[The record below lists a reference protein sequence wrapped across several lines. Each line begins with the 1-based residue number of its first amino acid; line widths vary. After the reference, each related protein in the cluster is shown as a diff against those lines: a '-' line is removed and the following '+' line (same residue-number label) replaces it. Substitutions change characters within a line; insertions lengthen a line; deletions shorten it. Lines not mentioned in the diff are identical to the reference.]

1 MKLTSSYLII
11 FLFLTSCQLESRK
24 KITEY
29 LEEKKDEIKNS
40 ISANKEEI
48 KNSISENKEEIKNS
62 ISENKE
68 QNNRKILYV
77 VGDPYYI
84 EGVKYIP
91 KEDYNYD
98 KKGLATYYGKE
109 LHKVKTA
116 NNDFNK
122 VTELLGRHKTLP
134 LPSIVKITNLENGF
148 SLIIRINDRHNDN
161 LSIIQ
166 VSRKVSQLLRFYK
179 NKIARVRVEILK
191 DASKQIKVVTE
202 SMTNPDFNTTIDSA
216 PTESVAI
223 SDLKKISNQGDTTI
237 YNYEQPIELGSEE
250 ISNQNLYLKVY
261 GFNSYDDANK
271 ILGSLKIKFKTT
283 TQNEGDNYSIL
294 LGPLENNEA
303 NKLVSSFISK
313 GYKKTEIILE

>member
-1 MKLTSSYLII
+1 MKLINSYLII
-11 FLFLTSCQLESRK
+11 FVLLTSCQLESGK

-29 LEEKKDEIKNS
+29 LEEKKDEVKDEIKDNFLEKKDEIKTKIS
-40 ISANKEEI
+40 INKEH
-48 KNSISENKEEIKNS
+48 
-62 ISENKE
+62 
-68 QNNRKILYV
+68 NNNIILYV
-77 VGDPYYI
+77 VGDPYFI

-91 KEDYNYD
+91 KEEYNYN
-98 KKGLATYYGKE
+98 KSGLATYYGKE

-134 LPSIVKITNLENGF
+134 LPSIVKITNLENGL
-148 SLIIRINDRHNDN
+148 SLIIRINDRHDDN
-161 LSIIQ
+161 ASIIQ

-179 NKIARVRVEILK
+179 NKIARVRVEIHK

-202 SMTNPDFNTTIDSA
+202 SMSNSDFNTTIDSA
-216 PTESVAI
+216 PTENVAI
-223 SDLKKISNQGDTTI
+223 SDLKKISNQGDATI
-237 YNYEQPIELGSEE
+237 DNYEQPIELGSEE

-271 ILGSLKIKFKTT
+271 IIGTLNIDFKTT

-294 LGPLENNEA
+294 LGPLENKDV

-313 GYKKTEIILE
+313 GYKKTEILLE